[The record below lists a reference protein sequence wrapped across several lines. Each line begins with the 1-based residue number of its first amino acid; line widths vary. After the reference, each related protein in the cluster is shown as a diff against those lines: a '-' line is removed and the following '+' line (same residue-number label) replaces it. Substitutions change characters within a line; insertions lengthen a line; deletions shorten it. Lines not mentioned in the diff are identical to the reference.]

1 MTRARTRGLAALLA
15 VGALAALTGCTAA
28 PAPSASPAPTPSGSS
43 SPTVQIT
50 FDDGE
55 LLDPSQSAAWADTL
69 AGKKGY
75 SVLTTDDGDG
85 SWSYRSD
92 ETGCTIG
99 YWHGTL
105 TGDASAGDSA
115 LSDQLL
121 AAQFDTTAEQI
132 AEFVKDDVAPLRTP
146 SELVQTRAVAGAD
159 AEAGTTYI
167 IAARAFAALGEGFV
181 ATLQCPAK
189 TNVSAVWALLSSDP
203 DAFELVFTGKG

>member
-15 VGALAALTGCTAA
+15 AGVLIALTGCTAA
-28 PAPSASPAPTPSGSS
+28 PAPSASPTPTPSGSS
-43 SPTVQIT
+43 SPIVQIT
-50 FDDGE
+50 FHDGE

-69 AGKKGY
+69 AGAKGF

-99 YWHGTL
+99 YWHGAT
-105 TGDASAGDSA
+105 TEDAAAGDSA
-115 LSDQLL
+115 LSDELL
-121 AAQFDTTAEQI
+121 AAQFGTTPDEI
-132 AEFVKDDVAPLRTP
+132 AGFVKDDVAPFRTP

-159 AEAGTTYI
+159 AAAGTTYI

-189 TNVSAVWALLSSDP
+189 TNVSAVWTLLSSDP
-203 DAFELVFTGKG
+203 DAFRIVFTGKG